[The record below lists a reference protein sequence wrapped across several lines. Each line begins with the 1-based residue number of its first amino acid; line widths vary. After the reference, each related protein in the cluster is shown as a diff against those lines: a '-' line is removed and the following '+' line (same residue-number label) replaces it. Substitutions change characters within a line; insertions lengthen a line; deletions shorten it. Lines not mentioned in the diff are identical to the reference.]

1 MGHLGFFGHCD
12 RSPHHRVPVSELPW
26 LNLSIENVP
35 GVYWPDRDLERAMGC
50 VSLWMSDIVSAY
62 SNVKSDDS
70 VDNLFLAVW
79 SLIIEDCLLTQA
91 WGRRM
96 LGYLPTASLA
106 IGPTPCNESRAREMH
121 TKSVAV
127 PRHWPKPRPFTTVV
141 TSIQVKST
149 EEPMQD
155 SSHRRIEGAW
165 RNGYWRECP
174 RMCQREGS
182 RRKVARG
189 HAWGSGRGGSRGV
202 LR

>member
-35 GVYWPDRDLERAMGC
+35 GVYWPDRDWERAMGC
-50 VSLWMSDIVSAY
+50 VSLWMSDIVSMVHTVT
-62 SNVKSDDS
+62 SNRTTQSTICS
-70 VDNLFLAVW
+70 WQTVW

-127 PRHWPKPRPFTTVV
+127 PRDGHWPKPRP
-141 TSIQVKST
+141 
-149 EEPMQD
+149 
-155 SSHRRIEGAW
+155 
-165 RNGYWRECP
+165 
-174 RMCQREGS
+174 
-182 RRKVARG
+182 
-189 HAWGSGRGGSRGV
+189 
-202 LR
+202 